1 MQKYWKR
8 YVWNVLPVRSA
19 LPFRCCFRFELR
31 TFTESLESLPERR
44 TVAHSNDYKRRKDE
58 ASKKKRWERS
68 SRAREGVPL
77 KIFLTLPRGE
87 CVHQLIAKCQLGT
100 SKGAKMSM
108 VISILFNDI
117 PVILVVLSTLEK
129 NMCLQTFSVHYWR
142 VQWIFQRFHFFF
154 SEYFIKETLNLVVFS
169 LPLYLLQWMQ

>member
-129 NMCLQTFSVHYWR
+129 FYVCKHFQYIIEEFNEFFKDFISFF
-142 VQWIFQRFHFFF
+142 WIFH
-154 SEYFIKETLNLVVFS
+154 
-169 LPLYLLQWMQ
+169 